1 MKKKIILLT
10 IILIPS
16 LIYFFFE
23 LSEVNFKKMAY
34 YGPKKVAQ
42 NGDTL
47 YYTLPDNALNF
58 GAFFR
63 KFPSDS
69 ITELIN
75 KLPETQN
82 SFLIIFCDNKQ
93 EEKLAGILE
102 LEKYKK
108 EKLDLIDLK
117 IVQALDSLPL
127 ENDSLYYQKEL
138 QKKYGIKSKSISLVT
153 IDKIQTQFDEL
164 RDYYFA
170 QKPIHVFNYF
180 AVLVD
185 KEKHIR
191 GYYDPTFVSEV
202 KRMIE
207 EYKHLVL
214 KDEHAGMQ
222 ENNKIESK

>member
-1 MKKKIILLT
+1 M
-10 IILIPS
+10 
-16 LIYFFFE
+16 
-23 LSEVNFKKMAY
+23 
-34 YGPKKVAQ
+34 
-42 NGDTL
+42 
-47 YYTLPDNALNF
+47 
-58 GAFFR
+58 
-63 KFPSDS
+63 
-69 ITELIN
+69 
-75 KLPETQN
+75 
-82 SFLIIFCDNKQ
+82 
-93 EEKLAGILE
+93 AGILE

-153 IDKIQTQFDEL
+153 IDKKQTQFDEL

>member
-47 YYTLPDNALNF
+47 YYSLPDNALDF
-58 GAFFR
+58 GTFY
-63 KFPSDS
+63 KSTTDS
-69 ITELIN
+69 LGELIN
-75 KLPETQN
+75 KLPKTNN
-82 SFLIIFCDNKQ
+82 SFLIIFCDKNQ
-93 EEKLAGILE
+93 ENKLAGILE

-117 IVQALDSLPL
+117 IVQVQDSLPFR
-127 ENDSLYYQKEL
+127 NDSLFYVNRLIKQF
-138 QKKYGIKSKSISLVT
+138 GIQTKSISLTTVKDGQQEFEE
-153 IDKIQTQFDEL
+153 IRAL
-164 RDYYFA
+164 YFA

-185 KEKHIR
+185 KERHIR

>member
-1 MKKKIILLT
+1 MKKKIILLI

-34 YGPKKVAQ
+34 YGPKKIDE

-47 YYTLPDNALNF
+47 YYSLPENALSF
-58 GAFFR
+58 GCFFN
-63 KFPSDS
+63 KPINDS
-69 ITELIN
+69 SVEIIN
-75 KLPETQN
+75 KSGQLNN
-82 SFLIIFCDNKQ
+82 SFLIIFCDKIQ
-93 EEKLAGILE
+93 ENKLAGILE

-117 IVQALDSLPL
+117 IVQILDSLPNS
-127 ENDSLYYQKEL
+127 NDSLFYQNKL
-138 QKKYGIKSKSISLVT
+138 VNQFGINSKSINLTTIIGDKKEFEAIRSL
-153 IDKIQTQFDEL
+153 
-164 RDYYFA
+164 YFEN
-170 QKPIHVFNYF
+170 KPIHVFDYF

>member
-34 YGPKKVAQ
+34 YGPKKVVQ

-47 YYTLPDNALNF
+47 YYTLPENALDF
-58 GAFFR
+58 GTFFR
-63 KFPSDS
+63 KFQSDS

-75 KLPETQN
+75 KLPENQN
-82 SFLIIFCDNKQ
+82 SFLIIFCDQNQ
-93 EEKLAGILE
+93 ENKLAGILE

-117 IVQALDSLPL
+117 IVQLQDSLPF
-127 ENDSLYYQKEL
+127 ENDTLFYSNRLIMQF
-138 QKKYGIKSKSISLVT
+138 GIQTKSISLVT
-153 IDKIQTQFDEL
+153 VNGGQKEFEKL
-164 RDYYFA
+164 RDLYFV

-185 KEKHIR
+185 KERHIR